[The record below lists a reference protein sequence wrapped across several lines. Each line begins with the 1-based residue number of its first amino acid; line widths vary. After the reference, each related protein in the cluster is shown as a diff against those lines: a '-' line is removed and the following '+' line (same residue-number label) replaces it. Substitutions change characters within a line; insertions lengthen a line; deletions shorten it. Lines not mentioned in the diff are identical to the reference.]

1 MSETCKKQPVAFNL
15 HIHLAQYLPRV
26 QWNCVEAVHP
36 SWFIFWN
43 PEPGAVICCANERYE
58 VTPDR
63 AFLIPPYTVISGFSE
78 KKFPHFYA
86 HFTAGEPFE
95 HATNQIYVMPSEP
108 AKRLFEKFFTLDAM
122 HRQLGWHIMILE
134 YLAML
139 PDAALNGENQQID
152 SRIKRALKMI
162 NQNPHG
168 SLSNHALAKM
178 CSMSENN
185 FYRCFRKQM
194 NISPQRYIKSLQLNA
209 ARNMLINSNIAIEEI
224 ATQCGFADRYS
235 FSKAFKSFFA
245 VSPGSLRL
253 NSKKNLPES

>member
-1 MSETCKKQPVAFNL
+1 MF
-15 HIHLAQYLPRV
+15 
-26 QWNCVEAVHP
+26 
-36 SWFIFWN
+36 
-43 PEPGAVICCANERYE
+43 
-58 VTPDR
+58 
-63 AFLIPPYTVISGFSE
+63 
-78 KKFPHFYA
+78 
-86 HFTAGEPFE
+86 
-95 HATNQIYVMPSEP
+95 
-108 AKRLFEKFFTLDAM
+108 FEKFFTLDAM

-139 PDAALNGENQQID
+139 PDAALNRENQQID
-152 SRIKRALKMI
+152 FRIKRALKMI

-168 SLSNHALAKM
+168 SLSNQALAKM
-178 CSMSENN
+178 CNMSENN

-209 ARNMLINSNIAIEEI
+209 ARNMLINSHIPIEDI

-253 NSKKNLPES
+253 NSKKNLRES